1 MKFSLTRTFLI
12 IFFFSLMWHLNS
24 SAVSLSDEVVEK
36 LRKEGKLEEWLKMA
50 NLARANGVWQPN
62 PNPPL
67 VGAGKGIPAVAESL
81 RAIVLLV
88 DFDDK
93 VYVKDTSQF
102 SSTLFTKGTFPTGSM
117 RDFYWEN
124 SYHQFDLNGAVY
136 GWIRAPQSYSY
147 YVDGQWGVYGSYPY
161 NARRLVEDAV
171 NEANTYVNFANFDTN
186 HDGWVDALFVV
197 HAGPGAEETGSP
209 NDIWSHE
216 WTTTYVMN
224 VDGVKISNY
233 AMCPEKEANGDL
245 AHIGVF
251 CHEFGHVLG
260 LIDLY
265 DTDAYNPSEGL
276 GHWSTMAS
284 GSWTNNGITPAHFD
298 AWSKSKLGWIEIDT
312 IISNLTD
319 VPILQIETS
328 PKAYRI
334 WTNGGTGSQYFLV
347 ENRQKTKFDSH
358 LDGEG
363 LLIYHV
369 DESISTNDH
378 EWCPGDPASQ
388 HFKVALKQADGHF
401 DLEGCYGTL
410 NRGDGGDPFP
420 GNLGKRAFDDTTI
433 PSSRNYYN
441 NSTQV
446 AVWNIS
452 NSDSVMYAN
461 LDVTWSRPNLAL
473 EDFFFNDSTDG
484 NGNGRAEPG
493 ETVKLC
499 FILSNTWASLS
510 DAWVIASADTEG
522 ISFSIDSVYLG
533 NIGSPD
539 TVDNFS
545 HPLQFSVALGFPS
558 QKVDFTLHI
567 CGNGGS
573 YCTDRTQEMNMGS
586 PEILLVDDDD
596 QLTGDSN
603 YFAFFQQAL
612 DSLGAVYDVW
622 DRKAELKSSVNLSSY
637 PILIWFTGNHRD
649 SVFSTQDVADLK
661 NYLDGSGKLFLTS
674 QDVVEALFS
683 SSDPMDTLFLRNYLH
698 VRWGGNCSISL
709 LKGNTG
715 DLIGDNLWIVL
726 GGYGVP
732 LNQISKDNLIPDP
745 EAEKVLIY
753 AAAGWAPTDST
764 AGIRFQNDTF
774 KVVVFG
780 FGFEGINS
788 TSPLYYGKTG
798 TKPVVVMQKVLNWLR
813 GSSDVF
819 DGEEEFVSLPKTIEL
834 HQNFPNPFNPVTSI
848 RYSVGSGQRKAADGG
863 VVSSE
868 VEGQKTMDN
877 SPSHLTLKIYNI
889 LGQKVRTLVDEP
901 ISAGNYEVIWD
912 GRDQNGKEVSSGIYF
927 YQLKAKEY
935 SETKKMILLK

>member
-1 MKFSLTRTFLI
+1 MKFSFTRMLFLV
-12 IFFFSLMWHLNS
+12 FLFTLLWHINS

-36 LRKEGKLEEWLKMA
+36 LRKEGKLQEWVERA

-67 VGAGKGIPAVAESL
+67 VGLGKGIPAIPESL

-93 VYVKDTSQF
+93 VHTKDTSEF
-102 SSTLFTKGTFPTGSM
+102 SSTLFTMGTFPTGSM
-117 RDFYWEN
+117 RDYYWEN
-124 SYHQFDLNGAVY
+124 SYHQFDLRGAVY
-136 GWIRAPQSYSY
+136 GWIRAPQTYSY
-147 YVDGQWGVYGSYPY
+147 YVNNESGVGWASYPR

-171 NEANTYVNFANFDTN
+171 NAANPYVNFANFDTN

-197 HAGPGAEETGSP
+197 HAGPGAEETGSSS
-209 NDIWSHE
+209 DIWSHE
-216 WTTTYVMN
+216 WTTTYDMN
-224 VDGVKISNY
+224 VDDVKIRNY
-233 AMCPEKEANGDL
+233 AMCPEKEKNGAL
-245 AHIGVF
+245 VHIGVF

-265 DTDAYNPSEGL
+265 DTEGFSEGL
-276 GHWSTMAS
+276 GHWSVMAS
-284 GSWTNNGITPAHFD
+284 GSWTNSGITPAHLD
-298 AWSKSKLGWIEIDT
+298 AWSKSKLGWIQVDT
-312 IISNLTD
+312 LTSNRTNEQ
-319 VPILQIETS
+319 ILQIETN
-328 PKAYRI
+328 PKAYRL
-334 WTNGGTGSQYFLV
+334 WTSGGTGSQYFLV
-347 ENRQKTKFDSH
+347 ENRQKTGFDSY

-369 DESISTNDH
+369 DENVSTNDL

-388 HFKVALKQADGHF
+388 HYKVALEQADGHF
-401 DLEGCYGTL
+401 DLEGCYGDA

-420 GNLGKRAFDDTTI
+420 GSFGKRAFDDTTTLN
-433 PSSRNYYN
+433 SRNYYN

-452 NSDSVMYAN
+452 NSDSAMYAH

-473 EDFFFNDSTDG
+473 EDFFFNDSTGG

-493 ETVKLC
+493 ETVKLYS
-499 FILSNTWASLS
+499 ILSNTWASLS
-510 DAWVIASADTEG
+510 NAWVIATADTEG

-545 HPLQFSVALGFPS
+545 HPLQFSVATGFPS
-558 QKVDFTLHI
+558 KKVDFTLHI

-573 YCTDRTQEMNMGS
+573 YCTDRTKEMNVGF
-586 PEILLVDDDD
+586 PEILLVDDDN

-603 YFAFFQQAL
+603 YFAFYQQAL

-622 DRKAELKSSVNLSSY
+622 DRKAKLQPTVSLSLY

-649 SVFSTQDVADLK
+649 SVFSSLDVADLK
-661 NYLDGSGKLFLTS
+661 NYLDGGGKLFLTS
-674 QDVVEALFS
+674 QDAVEALFS
-683 SSDPMDTLFLRNYLH
+683 SSDPQDTLFLRNYLH
-698 VRWGGNCSISL
+698 VRWGGNCSITL
-709 LKGNTG
+709 LKGNPG

-726 GGYGVP
+726 GGWGVP
-732 LNQISKDNLIPDP
+732 LNQISTDNLIPDP
-745 EAEKVLIY
+745 AAGTVLIY
-753 AAAGWAPTDST
+753 AAEWWASTDSI

-788 TSPLYYGKTG
+788 SGPQYYGKTA
-798 TKPVVVMQKVLNWLR
+798 TKPLVVMQKVLNWLR
-813 GSSDVF
+813 GASDVF
-819 DGEEEFVSLPKTIEL
+819 DGEDESASLPKTIEL

-848 RYSVGSGQRKAADGG
+848 RYSVGSEQRKAADGG
-863 VVSSE
+863 FVLSE
-868 VEGQKTMDN
+868 VEGRRTMDN
-877 SPSHLTLKIYNI
+877 SPPHLTLKIYNI
-889 LGQKVRTLVDEP
+889 LGQLVRTLVDEP
-901 ISAGNYEVIWD
+901 INAGNYEVIWD
-912 GRDQNGKEVSSGIYF
+912 GRDDPGKEMASGIYF
-927 YQLKAKEY
+927 YQLKAGDY
-935 SETKKMILLK
+935 SDVRKMVLLK